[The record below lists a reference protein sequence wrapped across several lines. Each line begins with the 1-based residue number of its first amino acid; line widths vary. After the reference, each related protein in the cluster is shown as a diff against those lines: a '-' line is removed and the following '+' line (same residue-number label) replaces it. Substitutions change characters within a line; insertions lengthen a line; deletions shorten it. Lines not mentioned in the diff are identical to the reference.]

1 MEPMETAPPPAPP
14 VPAPYHP
21 VRLIVTDDLRRNRLT
36 VFFRW
41 ILAIPQYVWLL
52 LWSVVALFAVVINW
66 VATLILGKS
75 PDGLHNFLAAYLR
88 FNAHLNAYL
97 YLVADPGPG
106 FKGVRGSYPIDLE
119 IDGPERQNRWIT
131 AFRAILIIPASILAY
146 ILVCVYQI
154 VGFLAWFVCLALG
167 RMPQGMRDLSA
178 YCLRYQMQTFAYGAI
193 LTDRYP
199 SLSAGPSA

>member
-21 VRLIVTDDLRRNRLT
+21 FRLIVTDDLRRNRLT

-88 FNAHLNAYL
+88 FNTHLNAYL
-97 YLVADPGPG
+97 YLVADPWPG
-106 FKGVRGSYPIDLE
+106 FKGVRGSYPIYLY

-146 ILVCVYQI
+146 ILVYVYQI

>member
-1 MEPMETAPPPAPP
+1 MEPMEPAPPPATP

-21 VRLIVTDDLRRNRLT
+21 VRLIVTDDLRRSRVT

-52 LWSVVALFAVVINW
+52 LWSIVALFAVVINW

-97 YLVADPGPG
+97 YLVADPWPG
-106 FKGVRGSYPIDLE
+106 FKGVQGSYPIDLE

-146 ILVCVYQI
+146 ILVYVYQI

-167 RMPQGMRDLSA
+167 RIPQGMRDLSA